1 MVYRQTTSSV
11 LIIGIAASLFSSLHF
26 HKKIKD
32 LVGDQ
37 HSDHHWEGPRLLK
50 PILKPNISASSF
62 FKEKPFSGTTPET
75 ATSTE
80 KPLNILLLYAD
91 DWRHD
96 TLSAAETSSVIKTPF
111 LDELAKQ
118 GVRFL
123 YNCVTSSICWI
134 SRVTLLTG
142 QFQSRHKQTK
152 VKPPIYFY
160 KYWNETFP
168 GKV

>member
-1 MVYRQTTSSV
+1 MVYRQTISSV
-11 LIIGIAASLFSSLHF
+11 LIIGIAASLFTSLHF

-32 LVGDQ
+32 LVADQ
-37 HSDHHWEGPRLLK
+37 HSDQHWEGPRLQK
-50 PILKPNISASSF
+50 PKSRASGF
-62 FKEKPFSGTTPET
+62 FKEETFSGTIPET

-111 LDELAKQ
+111 LDSLAKQ

-134 SRVTLLTG
+134 SRATLLTG
-142 QFQSRHKQTK
+142 QFQSRHKQTTM
-152 VKPPIYFY
+152 KPPIYFY
-160 KYWNETFP
+160 EYWNETFP

>member
-1 MVYRQTTSSV
+1 MVNHQKIFSV
-11 LIIGIAASLFSSLHF
+11 LKIVIAVSAVISLHF
-26 HKKIKD
+26 HKKIAD
-32 LVGDQ
+32 SVLDQ
-37 HSDHHWEGPRLLK
+37 NSDSRWEIPRPPK
-50 PILKPNISASSF
+50 TNSRSSSF
-62 FKEKPFSGTTPET
+62 SKEETFSRIVSET
-75 ATSTE
+75 ATTTE
-80 KPLNILLLYAD
+80 EPLNILLLYAD

-96 TLSAAETSSVIKTPF
+96 TLSSAETGSVIKTPF
-111 LDELAKQ
+111 LDLLAKQ

-142 QFQSRHKQTK
+142 QFQSRHKQTTM
-152 VKPPIYFY
+152 KPPIYFY